1 MLMKKQQLEITL
13 PASQAVPRCR
23 PHVRRRRPASA
34 RWWFDQMRRAV
45 DQAMDWSPA
54 PSARAEQAH
63 LPLAASR

>member
-13 PASQAVPRCR
+13 PIFKAAPRCR
-23 PHVRRRRPASA
+23 PQLRRRRPASA

-45 DQAMDWSPA
+45 DQAMDWTPT